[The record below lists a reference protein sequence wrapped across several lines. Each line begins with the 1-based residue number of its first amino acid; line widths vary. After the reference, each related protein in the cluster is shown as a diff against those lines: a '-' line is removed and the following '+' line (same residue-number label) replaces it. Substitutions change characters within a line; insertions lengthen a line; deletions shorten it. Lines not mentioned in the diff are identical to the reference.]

1 MLFSIQVKDREA
13 IMVEHFILFT
23 EDPTIFY
30 FEDEVLQA
38 CSVESIACPMTE
50 VYDYTR

>member
-1 MLFSIQVKDREA
+1 
-13 IMVEHFILFT
+13 MVEYFILFT

-30 FEDEVLQA
+30 FEDEVVLHA